1 MSGSL
6 STARHRL
13 NQIQSIMAE
22 TQVAN
27 EVPYNPD
34 AKSFPSRKD
43 VPRREDAPEGAAW
56 VWGKDDNVSQ
66 PIHKLRAG

>member
-6 STARHRL
+6 STTLHQL

-22 TQVAN
+22 TQKAN
-27 EVPYNPD
+27 EIPYDPN

-56 VWGKDDNVSQ
+56 VWGKEDNVANPVHRLKTQ
-66 PIHKLRAG
+66 

>member
-1 MSGSL
+1 MSASFI
-6 STARHRL
+6 TARHRL
-13 NQIQSIMAE
+13 NQIQLIMAE
-22 TQVAN
+22 TQLAK
-27 EVPYNPD
+27 EVPYDPN

-66 PIHKLRAG
+66 PLRKLQP